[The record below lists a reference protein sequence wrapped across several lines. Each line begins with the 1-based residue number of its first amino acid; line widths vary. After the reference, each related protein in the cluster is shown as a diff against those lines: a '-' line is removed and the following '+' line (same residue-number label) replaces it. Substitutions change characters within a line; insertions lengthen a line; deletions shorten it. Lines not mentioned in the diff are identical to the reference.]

1 MVATMSPTARATKI
15 AVSMA
20 WNAQNWPT
28 GWMVSTSA
36 EAAVRP
42 LSRAGDDPVAAEVV
56 PHLRYVG
63 PEGDVLE
70 YTCLCRHETS
80 TCRQHHEQSGSEE
93 ADDGR
98 RHRREHSAGD
108 GAGEDAERKREER
121 VPEND
126 DSVHVEE
133 DVGEPLA
140 RRLHHWRD
148 PPCEHPG
155 VDRGHDQYGERRRA
169 RSSLPPS
176 EAARRPV
183 STRGGGFRVRS
194 HGRRGEPPR
203 TCRRASAGSTAA
215 VRRR

>member
-1 MVATMSPTARATKI
+1 MVATMSPMARATKI

-20 WNAQNWPT
+20 WNAQNWPM
-28 GWMVSTSA
+28 GWKVTTSA
-36 EAAVRP
+36 EAVSAR
-42 LSRAGDDPVAAEVV
+42 SGGDDPVAGEVV
-56 PHLRYVG
+56 PHLRYIG

-70 YTCLCRHETS
+70 YTCLCRHEAS
-80 TCRQHHEQSGSEE
+80 HVPPASRAVGFRGS
-93 ADDGR
+93 R
-98 RHRREHSAGD
+98 RRSSPSREHSAGD
-108 GAGEDAERKREER
+108 RAGEDTERQREER
-121 VPEND
+121 VSEHD

-148 PPCEHPG
+148 PPCEHRRHRSRSLP
-155 VDRGHDQYGERRRA
+155 VRRGRRA

-183 STRGGGFRVRS
+183 STRGGGSRVRS
-194 HGRRGEPPR
+194 HERRGEPPR

-215 VRRR
+215 VRRK